1 MNNSTQELRRAFIR
15 YFELHGHQAVPSSA
29 LIPQADPTL
38 LFTNAGMNQ
47 FKRVFLGEDTRA
59 YTRAVTVQKCLRA
72 GGKHNDLE
80 NVGYTRRHHTFFE
93 MLGNFSFG
101 DYFKEDAIQF
111 GWEFL
116 TQTVGL
122 DKDRMWVTV
131 FREDDEAD
139 RLWKKMGV
147 SPSRIVRCGEKDNF
161 WQMGDTGPCGPCSEL
176 HFDQGPSVPGDD
188 CPNGEGDRVI
198 EIWNLVFMQFNR
210 DAAGTLHPLP
220 KPSIDTGMGLE
231 RLAAVAQGVY
241 SNYDSDVFTPLLSA
255 VAARAGVRYG
265 EKNQTDRSMCVVA
278 DHLRAIT
285 FLMADGILPSN
296 EGRGYVLRRIL
307 RRAARHGRLLGIVE
321 PFLYELT
328 AAVVS
333 QMAGVYSEVRS
344 AAATIAE
351 ATRGEEE
358 RFVATLDY
366 SLPILNEILAK
377 KEVAAGSAFILASTD
392 AEATRSEEER
402 FVATHDYSLPI
413 SKEILAKKEVSAGS
427 APTLAGTDAFKLYD
441 TYGLPFDLME
451 EACRERGIKLDT
463 VGFEQAI
470 AEQRNR
476 ARKTGGFVEE
486 IARPAVA
493 ELARRFGT
501 TKFVGYERLENES
514 LVQAILIGDRL
525 VKEAAEGDE
534 VEIVLDVTP
543 FYAEGGGQ
551 VGDQGVLTGSDGQME
566 ITETTRPVPTVI
578 LHKGTV
584 TKGRIRE
591 GEQLRMIVNTT
602 TRQDAQRNHTATH
615 LLHAALRD
623 MLGPH
628 VKQYGSLV
636 GPNRL
641 RFDFAHFRPLSSRDV
656 DEIETVVNNE
666 VRKNER
672 VATEVMSIQDAVA
685 KGALAFFGDKYGE
698 QVRVV
703 TVESFSKELCGGTHC
718 RQTGDI
724 GLFRIMSETG
734 VAAGVRRIEA
744 QTGSGALTH
753 MKKLETDIRE
763 LSDLLKV
770 GQSELVAKTRKVM
783 MQLKDK
789 ERELE
794 ELKLK
799 MASGSAVET
808 TAKTIAGIQV
818 HVQRTDGLDVNGMR
832 ALADQLRDKL
842 KSGVVALGAAND
854 GKVSL
859 LVVVTKDLIARLKA
873 GDLIKEMAAEV
884 GGTGGGRPEMAQAGG
899 KDPARL
905 DVALEKVFGLVERLL
920 ER

>member
-1 MNNSTQELRRAFIR
+1 MKNSTQELRQAFIR
-15 YFELHGHQAVPSSA
+15 YFEQHGHQAVPSSA

-47 FKRVFLGEDTRA
+47 FKRVFLGEETRA
-59 YTRAVTVQKCLRA
+59 YKRAVTVQKCLRA

-101 DYFKEDAIQF
+101 DYFKEDAIKF

-116 TQTVGL
+116 TKTVGL

-131 FREDDEAD
+131 FRDDDEAD
-139 RLWKKMGV
+139 QFWKKMGV

-176 HFDQGPSVPGDD
+176 HYDQGPSVPGDD
-188 CPNGEGDRVI
+188 RPNGEGDRVI
-198 EIWNLVFMQFNR
+198 EIWNLVFMQYNR
-210 DAAGTLHPLP
+210 DAAGKLNPLP

-255 VAARAGVRYG
+255 VATRAGVQYG
-265 EKNQTDRSMCVVA
+265 EKDQTDRSMRVVA

-285 FLMADGILPSN
+285 FLMADGVLPSN

-328 AAVVS
+328 AVVVN
-333 QMAGVYSEVRS
+333 QMSGVYSEVRG

-358 RFVATLDY
+358 RFIATLDQG
-366 SLPILNEILAK
+366 LPILNELIAK
-377 KEVAAGSAFILASTD
+377 A
-392 AEATRSEEER
+392 R
-402 FVATHDYSLPI
+402 
-413 SKEILAKKEVSAGS
+413 SAGS
-427 APTLAGTDAFKLYD
+427 KVLTGPDVFKLYD
-441 TYGLPFDLME
+441 TYGFPMDLMG
-451 EACRERGIKLDT
+451 EACREQEMTLDEA
-463 VGFEQAI
+463 GFDQAI
-470 AEQRNR
+470 EEQRTR
-476 ARKTGGFVEE
+476 ARKTGGFEQE
-486 IARPAVA
+486 TTRPAVA
-493 ELARRFGT
+493 ELAGRLGT
-501 TKFVGYERLENES
+501 TKFIGYDRLESDS
-514 LVQAILIGDRL
+514 LVQAILKGDRL

-534 VEIVLDVTP
+534 VEVVLEVTP

-551 VGDQGVLTGSDGQME
+551 VGDQGILMGHDGRVE
-566 ITETTRPVPTVI
+566 IKETTRPVPTLI

-591 GEQLRMIVNTT
+591 GEALRMTVNTT
-602 TRQDAQRNHTATH
+602 TRQNAERNHTATH

-623 MLGPH
+623 LLGPH

-641 RFDFAHFRPLSSRDV
+641 RFDFAHFRPLTSRDI

-718 RQTGDI
+718 RHTGDI
-724 GLFRIMSETG
+724 GLFRIESETG

-744 QTGSGALTH
+744 QTGSGALAH

-783 MQLKDK
+783 TQLKDK

-799 MASGSAVET
+799 MASGAAVEA

-832 ALADQLRDKL
+832 ALADQLRDRL

-859 LVVVTKDLIARLKA
+859 LVIVTKDLIAQLKA

-905 DVALEKVFGLVERLL
+905 DVALEKVFGLVERML

>member
-1 MNNSTQELRRAFIR
+1 MKNSVQELRQAFIR
-15 YFELHGHQAVPSSA
+15 YFERHGHQAVPSSA

-47 FKRVFLGEDTRA
+47 FKRVFLGEEVRA
-59 YTRAVTVQKCLRA
+59 YKRAVTIQKCLRA

-101 DYFKEDAIQF
+101 DYFKEEAIAF

-122 DKDRMWVTV
+122 AKDRMWVTI
-131 FREDDEAD
+131 FQNDDEAD
-139 RLWKKMGV
+139 RLWKKVGV
-147 SPSRIVRCGEKDNF
+147 PADRIVRFGENDNF

-188 CPNGEGDRVI
+188 RPNGEGDRVI

-210 DAAGTLHPLP
+210 DAAGKLHPLP

-255 VAARAGVRYG
+255 VAERAAVRYG
-265 EKNQTDRSMCVVA
+265 EKDQADRSMRVVA

-285 FLMADGILPSN
+285 FLMADGVLPSN

-328 AAVVS
+328 AAVVN
-333 QMAGVYSEVRS
+333 QMGGVYSEVRS
-344 AAATIAE
+344 AAGTIAE
-351 ATRGEEE
+351 ATKGEEE
-358 RFVATLDY
+358 RFIATLDQG
-366 SLPILNEILAK
+366 LPILNEMIAK
-377 KEVAAGSAFILASTD
+377 ARAAG
-392 AEATRSEEER
+392 
-402 FVATHDYSLPI
+402 THVL
-413 SKEILAKKEVSAGS
+413 AGS
-427 APTLAGTDAFKLYD
+427 DVFKLYD
-441 TYGLPFDLME
+441 TYGFPIDLMG
-451 EACRERGIKLDT
+451 EACREQGMTLDEA
-463 VGFEQAI
+463 GFDQAI
-470 AEQRNR
+470 EEQRNR
-476 ARKTGGFVEE
+476 ARRTGGFEQE
-486 IARPAVA
+486 TARPAVA
-493 ELARRFGT
+493 ELAGRFGA
-501 TKFVGYERLENES
+501 TKFIGYDRLESEG
-514 LVQAILIGDRL
+514 LVQAILKGDRL
-525 VKEAAEGDE
+525 TREAVEGDE
-534 VEIVLDVTP
+534 IEIVLDVTP

-551 VGDQGVLTGSDGQME
+551 VGDRGMLAGQDGAVE
-566 ITETTRPVPTVI
+566 IKETTRPVPTLI

-591 GEQLRMIVNTT
+591 GEALRMTVDTT

-623 MLGPH
+623 LLGPH

-641 RFDFAHFRPLSSRDV
+641 RFDFAHFRPLSSRDI

-666 VRKNER
+666 IRKNER
-672 VATEVMSIQDAVA
+672 VATEVMSIQDAMA

-724 GLFRIMSETG
+724 GLFRIVSEAG

-744 QTGSGALTH
+744 QTGSGAFAL
-753 MKKLETDIRE
+753 MKKLEGDIRE
-763 LSDLLKV
+763 LSELLKV
-770 GQSELVAKTRKVM
+770 GQSEVVIKARKVIE
-783 MQLKDK
+783 QLKDK
-789 ERELE
+789 ERALE
-794 ELKLK
+794 GLQLK
-799 MASGSAVET
+799 MAAGTATSSQ
-808 TAKTIAGIQV
+808 AKTIAGVQV
-818 HVQRTDGLDVNGMR
+818 HVQRADGLDVNGMR

-842 KSGVVALGAAND
+842 KSGVVALGAVND

-859 LVVVTKDLIARLKA
+859 LVVVTKDLTARLKA
-873 GDLIKEMAAEV
+873 VDLIKPMATEV

-899 KDPARL
+899 KDPAGL
-905 DVALEKVFGLVERLL
+905 DVALEKVFGLVERMLQ
-920 ER
+920 R

>member
-1 MNNSTQELRRAFIR
+1 MKNSTQELRQGFIR
-15 YFELHGHQAVPSSA
+15 YFERHGHQAVPSSA

-47 FKRVFLGEDTRA
+47 FKRVFLGEETRA
-59 YTRAVTVQKCLRA
+59 YKRAVTVQKCLRA

-101 DYFKEDAIQF
+101 DYFKEDAIAF

-122 DKDRMWVTV
+122 AKDRMWVTI
-131 FREDDEAD
+131 FRDDDEAD
-139 RLWKKMGV
+139 QLWKKVGV
-147 SPSRIVRCGEKDNF
+147 PAGRIVRCDEKDNF

-176 HFDQGPSVPGDD
+176 HFDQGPSVSGDD
-188 CPNGEGDRVI
+188 RPNGEGDRVI

-210 DAAGTLHPLP
+210 NAAGKLHPLP

-241 SNYDSDVFTPLLSA
+241 SNYDSDVFTPLLGA
-255 VAARAGVRYG
+255 VATRAGVRYG
-265 EKNQTDRSMCVVA
+265 EKDQLDRSMRVVA

-285 FLMADGILPSN
+285 FLMADGVLPSN

-321 PFLYELT
+321 PFLHELT
-328 AAVVS
+328 AAVVD

-344 AAATIAE
+344 AAATITE

-358 RFVATLDY
+358 RFIATLDQG
-366 SLPILNEILAK
+366 LPILNDMIAK
-377 KEVAAGSAFILASTD
+377 ARAAGGKVLTGPD
-392 AEATRSEEER
+392 
-402 FVATHDYSLPI
+402 V
-413 SKEILAKKEVSAGS
+413 
-427 APTLAGTDAFKLYD
+427 FKLYD
-441 TYGLPFDLME
+441 TYGFPMDLMG
-451 EACRERGIKLDT
+451 EACREQGMTLDEA
-463 VGFEQAI
+463 GFDQAI
-470 AEQRNR
+470 EEQRNR
-476 ARKTGGFVEE
+476 ARKTGGFEQE
-486 IARPAVA
+486 TARPAVT
-493 ELARRFGT
+493 ELAGRVGA
-501 TKFVGYERLENES
+501 TKFIGYDRLESDS
-514 LVQAILIGDRL
+514 LVLAILKGDRL
-525 VKEAAEGDE
+525 VKEAADGDE
-534 VEIVLDVTP
+534 VELVLDVTP

-551 VGDQGVLTGSDGQME
+551 VGDRGVLMGHDGQVE
-566 ITETTRPVPTVI
+566 IKETTRPAPSLI

-591 GEQLRMIVNTT
+591 GEQLHMTVNAT

-615 LLHAALRD
+615 LVHATLRD

-641 RFDFAHFRPLSSRDV
+641 RFDFAHFRPLSSRDI
-656 DEIETVVNNE
+656 DDIETTVNGE
-666 VRKNER
+666 IRKNEQVR
-672 VATEVMSIQDAVA
+672 TEVMSIQDAVA

-718 RQTGDI
+718 RHTGDI
-724 GLFRIMSETG
+724 GLFRIVSETG

-744 QTGSGALTH
+744 QTGSGALAH

-770 GQSELVAKTRKVM
+770 GQSELVVKTRKVM
-783 MQLKDK
+783 TQLKDK

-799 MASGSAVET
+799 MASGSAVEA

-842 KSGVVALGAAND
+842 KSGVVALGAANE

-899 KDPARL
+899 KDPAKL
-905 DVALEKVFGLVERLL
+905 DAALEKVFGLVEQMLQRYTHGG
-920 ER
+920 

>member
-1 MNNSTQELRRAFIR
+1 
-15 YFELHGHQAVPSSA
+15 
-29 LIPQADPTL
+29 
-38 LFTNAGMNQ
+38 
-47 FKRVFLGEDTRA
+47 
-59 YTRAVTVQKCLRA
+59 
-72 GGKHNDLE
+72 
-80 NVGYTRRHHTFFE
+80 

-101 DYFKEDAIQF
+101 DYFKEDAIAF

-122 DKDRMWVTV
+122 AKDRMWVTI
-131 FREDDEAD
+131 FRDDDEAD
-139 RLWKKMGV
+139 QLWKKVGV
-147 SPSRIVRCGEKDNF
+147 PAGRIVRCDEKDNF

-176 HFDQGPSVPGDD
+176 HFDQGPSVSGDD
-188 CPNGEGDRVI
+188 RPNGEGDRVI

-210 DAAGTLHPLP
+210 NAAGKLHPLP

-241 SNYDSDVFTPLLSA
+241 SNYDSDVFTPLLGA
-255 VAARAGVRYG
+255 VATRAGVRYG
-265 EKNQTDRSMCVVA
+265 EKDQLDRSMRVVA

-285 FLMADGILPSN
+285 FLMADGVLPSN

-321 PFLYELT
+321 PFLHELT
-328 AAVVS
+328 AAVVD

-344 AAATIAE
+344 AAATITE

-358 RFVATLDY
+358 RFIATLDQG
-366 SLPILNEILAK
+366 LPILNDMIAK
-377 KEVAAGSAFILASTD
+377 ARAAGGKVLTGPD
-392 AEATRSEEER
+392 
-402 FVATHDYSLPI
+402 V
-413 SKEILAKKEVSAGS
+413 
-427 APTLAGTDAFKLYD
+427 FKLYD
-441 TYGLPFDLME
+441 TYGFPMDLMG
-451 EACRERGIKLDT
+451 EACREQGMTLDEA
-463 VGFEQAI
+463 GFDQAI
-470 AEQRNR
+470 EEQRNR
-476 ARKTGGFVEE
+476 ARKTGGFEQE
-486 IARPAVA
+486 TARPAVT
-493 ELARRFGT
+493 ELAGRVGA
-501 TKFVGYERLENES
+501 TKFIGYDRLESDS
-514 LVQAILIGDRL
+514 LVLAILKGDRL
-525 VKEAAEGDE
+525 VKEAADGDE
-534 VEIVLDVTP
+534 VELVLDVTP

-551 VGDQGVLTGSDGQME
+551 VGDRGVLMGHDGQVE
-566 ITETTRPVPTVI
+566 IKETTRPAPSLI

-591 GEQLRMIVNTT
+591 GEQLHMTVNAT

-615 LLHAALRD
+615 LVHATLRD

-641 RFDFAHFRPLSSRDV
+641 RFDFAHFRPLSSRDI
-656 DEIETVVNNE
+656 DDIETTVNGE
-666 VRKNER
+666 IRKNEQVR
-672 VATEVMSIQDAVA
+672 TEVMSIQDAVA

-718 RQTGDI
+718 RHTGDI
-724 GLFRIMSETG
+724 GLFRIVSETG

-744 QTGSGALTH
+744 QTGSGALAH

-770 GQSELVAKTRKVM
+770 GQSELVVKTRKVM
-783 MQLKDK
+783 TQLKDK

-799 MASGSAVET
+799 MASGSAVEA

-842 KSGVVALGAAND
+842 KSGVVALGAANE

-899 KDPARL
+899 KDPAKL
-905 DVALEKVFGLVERLL
+905 DAALEKVFGLVEQMLQRYTHGG
-920 ER
+920 

>member
-1 MNNSTQELRRAFIR
+1 MKNSIQELRQSFIR
-15 YFELHGHQAVPSSA
+15 YFEQQGHQAVPSSA

-47 FKRVFLGEDTRA
+47 FKRVFLGEETRA
-59 YTRAVTVQKCLRA
+59 YKRAVTVQKCLRA

-122 DKDRMWVTV
+122 AKDRMWVTI
-131 FREDDEAD
+131 FRDDDEAD
-139 RLWKKMGV
+139 ELWRKVGV
-147 SPSRIVRCGEKDNF
+147 PASRIVRCGEKDNF

-188 CPNGEGDRVI
+188 RPNGEGDRVI

-265 EKNQTDRSMCVVA
+265 GQDITDRSMRVVA

-285 FLMADGILPSN
+285 FLMADGVLPSN

-333 QMAGVYSEVRS
+333 QMAEVYSEVQG

-358 RFVATLDY
+358 RFIATLDQG
-366 SLPILNEILAK
+366 LPILNEMMAK
-377 KEVAAGSAFILASTD
+377 AS
-392 AEATRSEEER
+392 
-402 FVATHDYSLPI
+402 
-413 SKEILAKKEVSAGS
+413 SAGS
-427 APTLAGTDAFKLYD
+427 KVLSGSEVFKLYD
-441 TYGLPFDLME
+441 TYGFPMDLMA
-451 EACRERGIKLDT
+451 EACREQGMTLDEA
-463 VGFEQAI
+463 GFDQAI
-470 AEQRNR
+470 EEQRTR
-476 ARKTGGFVEE
+476 ARKTGGFEQE
-486 IARPAVA
+486 TTRPAVS
-493 ELARRFGT
+493 ELAGRVGA
-501 TKFVGYERLENES
+501 TKFIGYDRLESES
-514 LVQAILIGDRL
+514 LVQAILKGDRL
-525 VKEAAEGDE
+525 VNEAAEGDE
-534 VEIVLDVTP
+534 VELVLDVTP

-551 VGDQGVLTGSDGQME
+551 VGDQGTLTGREGQVK

-591 GEQLRMIVNTT
+591 GEQLHMTVNAT

-656 DEIETVVNNE
+656 DEIEMVVNNE

-672 VATEVMSIQDAVA
+672 VATEVMSIQEAVA

-724 GLFRIMSETG
+724 GLFRIVSETG

-753 MKKLETDIRE
+753 MKKLETDVRE

-770 GQSELVAKTRKVM
+770 GQSELVAKTRKILT
-783 MQLKDK
+783 QLKDK

-799 MASGSAVET
+799 MAGGSAVDAT
-808 TAKTIAGIQV
+808 VKMVAGIQV
-818 HVQRTDGLDVNGMR
+818 HVQRIDGLDVNGMR

-859 LVVVTKDLIARLKA
+859 LVIVTKDLIDRLKA

-905 DVALEKVFGLVERLL
+905 DGALEKVFGLVERTLQ
-920 ER
+920 RYTHGG

>member
-1 MNNSTQELRRAFIR
+1 MKNSTHELRQAFIR
-15 YFELHGHQAVPSSA
+15 YFEQHGHQAVPSSA

-47 FKRVFLGEDTRA
+47 FKRVFLGEETRA
-59 YTRAVTVQKCLRA
+59 YKRAVTVQKCLRA

-101 DYFKEDAIQF
+101 DYFKEEAIQF

-116 TQTVGL
+116 TQTAGL
-122 DKDRMWVTV
+122 AKDRMWVTV
-131 FREDDEAD
+131 FRDDDDAD
-139 RLWKKMGV
+139 RLWKKIGV
-147 SPSRIVRCGEKDNF
+147 PASRIVRCGEKDNF
-161 WQMGDTGPCGPCSEL
+161 WQMGDIGPCGPCSEI

-188 CPNGEGDRVI
+188 RPNGEGDRVI

-255 VAARAGVRYG
+255 VASRAGVRYG
-265 EKNQTDRSMCVVA
+265 EQDTTDRSMRVVA

-285 FLMADGILPSN
+285 FLMADGVLPSN

-328 AAVVS
+328 AAVVN
-333 QMAGVYSEVRS
+333 QMAGVYSEVQG

-358 RFVATLDY
+358 RFIATLDQG
-366 SLPILNEILAK
+366 LPILNDMIAK
-377 KEVAAGSAFILASTD
+377 ARAAGQNVLTGAD
-392 AEATRSEEER
+392 
-402 FVATHDYSLPI
+402 V
-413 SKEILAKKEVSAGS
+413 
-427 APTLAGTDAFKLYD
+427 FKLYD
-441 TYGLPFDLME
+441 TYGFPMDLMG
-451 EACRERGIKLDT
+451 EACREQKMTLDEK
-463 VGFEQAI
+463 GFDQAI
-470 AEQRNR
+470 EEQRNR
-476 ARKTGGFVEE
+476 ARKTGGFEQE
-486 IARPAVA
+486 SARPAVA
-493 ELARRFGT
+493 ELARRLGT
-501 TKFVGYERLENES
+501 TKFIGYDRLESES
-514 LVQAILIGDRL
+514 LVQAILKGDRL
-525 VKEAAEGDE
+525 VKEAVEGDE
-534 VEIVLDVTP
+534 VELVLDVTP
-543 FYAEGGGQ
+543 FYPEGGGQ
-551 VGDQGVLTGSDGQME
+551 VGDQGIVMGLDGRME
-566 ITETTRPVPTVI
+566 IKETTRPVPTLI
-578 LHKGTV
+578 LHKGIV

-591 GEQLRMIVNTT
+591 GEQLRLTINATS
-602 TRQDAQRNHTATH
+602 RQDTARNHTATH
-615 LLHAALRD
+615 LVHAALRD

-641 RFDFAHFRPLSSRDV
+641 RFDFAHFRPLSSRDIE
-656 DEIETVVNNE
+656 EIETVVNNE
-666 VRKNER
+666 VRKNEQ
-672 VATEVMSIQDAVA
+672 VATEVMSIQAAVA

-718 RQTGDI
+718 QRTGDI
-724 GLFRIMSETG
+724 GLFSIVSETG

-744 QTGSGALTH
+744 QTGSGALVH
-753 MKKLETDIRE
+753 MKKMETDIRE

-783 MQLKDK
+783 TQLKDK

-799 MASGSAVET
+799 MASGSAGEA
-808 TAKTIAGIQV
+808 TAKTVAGIQV

-842 KSGVVALGAAND
+842 KSGVVALGAATED

-859 LVVVTKDLIARLKA
+859 LVVVTKDLIGKLKA

-905 DVALEKVFGLVERLL
+905 DVALEKVFGLVERMMG
-920 ER
+920 R

>member
-59 YTRAVTVQKCLRA
+59 YKRAVTVQKCLRA

-188 CPNGEGDRVI
+188 RPNGEGDRVI

-241 SNYDSDVFTPLLSA
+241 SNYDGDVFTPLLSA

-265 EKNQTDRSMCVVA
+265 GQDITDRSMRVVA

-285 FLMADGILPSN
+285 FLMADGVLPSN

-328 AAVVS
+328 GAVVS
-333 QMAGVYSEVRS
+333 QMAGIYSEVQG

-358 RFVATLDY
+358 RFIATLDQG
-366 SLPILNEILAK
+366 LPILNEMMAK
-377 KEVAAGSAFILASTD
+377 AS
-392 AEATRSEEER
+392 
-402 FVATHDYSLPI
+402 
-413 SKEILAKKEVSAGS
+413 SAGS
-427 APTLAGTDAFKLYD
+427 KVLSGSEVFKLYD
-441 TYGLPFDLME
+441 TYGFPMDLMA
-451 EACRERGIKLDT
+451 EACREQGMTLDEA
-463 VGFEQAI
+463 GFDQAI
-470 AEQRNR
+470 EEQRNR
-476 ARKTGGFVEE
+476 ARKTGGFEQE
-486 IARPAVA
+486 TTRPAVS
-493 ELARRFGT
+493 ELAGRVGA
-501 TKFVGYERLENES
+501 TKFIGYDRLESES
-514 LVQAILIGDRL
+514 LVQAILKDDRL

-534 VEIVLDVTP
+534 VELVLDVTP

-551 VGDQGVLTGSDGQME
+551 VGDQGILTGRDGQVK
-566 ITETTRPVPTVI
+566 ITETMRPAPTVI

-591 GEQLRMIVNTT
+591 GEQLHMTVNAT
-602 TRQDAQRNHTATH
+602 TRHDAQRNHTATH

-641 RFDFAHFRPLSSRDV
+641 RFDFAHFRPLTSRDV
-656 DEIETVVNNE
+656 DEIEMVVNNE

-724 GLFRIMSETG
+724 GLFRIVSETG

-744 QTGSGALTH
+744 QTGSGALVH

-770 GQSELVAKTRKVM
+770 GQSELAAKTRKILT
-783 MQLKDK
+783 QLKDK

-799 MASGSAVET
+799 MASGSAVDAT
-808 TAKTIAGIQV
+808 VKMVTGIPV

-854 GKVSL
+854 GK
-859 LVVVTKDLIARLKA
+859 I
-873 GDLIKEMAAEV
+873 
-884 GGTGGGRPEMAQAGG
+884 
-899 KDPARL
+899 
-905 DVALEKVFGLVERLL
+905 
-920 ER
+920 